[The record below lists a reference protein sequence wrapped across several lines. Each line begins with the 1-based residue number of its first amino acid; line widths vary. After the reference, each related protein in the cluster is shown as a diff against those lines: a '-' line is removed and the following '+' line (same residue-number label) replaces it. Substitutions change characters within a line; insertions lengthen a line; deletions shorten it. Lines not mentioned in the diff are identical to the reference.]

1 MRTFPR
7 TIFASLMLV
16 LVLPAEQ
23 VCADA
28 GAVRASERRGDRQIT
43 VFTDPTPLRAGP
55 VDVSVL
61 VQDSRTGL
69 VTVSDTIHVTIAPP
83 GETGRGIRRLA
94 TGENASNK
102 LFQAAHLEVPSAG
115 WWEITVEVKGP
126 GKVQTP
132 ERIVIEVDA
141 AEPLPPWQSMWIWF
155 CWPFAA
161 IAVFA
166 VFKATGRDPRSGSPR

>member
-1 MRTFPR
+1 MRTISSF
-7 TIFASLMLV
+7 IFAALVLV

-23 VCADA
+23 VRADA
-28 GAVRASERRGDRQIT
+28 GAVRASERRGNRQIT

-61 VQDSRTGL
+61 VQDSQTGL
-69 VTVSDTIHVTIAPP
+69 VTVSDTSHVTIAPR
-83 GETGRGIRRLA
+83 GESGPGIRRLA
-94 TGENASNK
+94 TSENASNK

-115 WWEITVEVKGP
+115 WWQFTVEVMGP

-132 ERIVIEVDA
+132 ERIVIEVEA
-141 AEPLPPWQSMWIWF
+141 AEPLPPWQSMWMWF

-161 IAVFA
+161 IVVFA
-166 VFKATGRDPRSGSPR
+166 VFRATSEGAMRVRN